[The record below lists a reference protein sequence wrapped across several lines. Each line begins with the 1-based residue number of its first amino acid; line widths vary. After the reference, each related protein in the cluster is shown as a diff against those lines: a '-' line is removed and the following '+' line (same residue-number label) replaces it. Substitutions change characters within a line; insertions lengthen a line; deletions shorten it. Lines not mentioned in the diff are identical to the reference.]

1 MFQGQDSLIWS
12 YGFPYMA
19 FKRFVAAILV
29 GIATLLPAGPSLA
42 KTFRIVGFGDSL
54 MAGYQLGPGQSFPDQ
69 LQAELRKDG
78 FDVAV
83 ANAGVSGDTT
93 SDGLARLDWSIPDGT
108 DMVLLELGSNDML
121 RGIDPMVTKKNLDQ
135 MIRKLKARKIGI
147 VLMGMLA
154 APNLGAAYTSVFD
167 AIYPALAKQ
176 NGIPLYPF
184 FLDGVAGHPD
194 LQLADGM
201 HPNLQ
206 GVAKMVQSALPA
218 IEDAIKSREKRS

>member
-1 MFQGQDSLIWS
+1 
-12 YGFPYMA
+12 MA

-69 LQAELRKDG
+69 LQAELRKGG

-121 RGIDPMVTKKNLDQ
+121 RGIDPTVTKKNLDQ

-206 GVAKMVQSALPA
+206 GIAKMVQGALPV

>member
-1 MFQGQDSLIWS
+1 
-12 YGFPYMA
+12 MA